1 MFARRTGWNLSLNRY
16 TQALARRRQSGRELL
31 DLTAS
36 NPTSVGLTYSKREL
50 SQALLGDEIFAYEPV
65 AKGMLSARE
74 AVAAYY
80 AEKGTALDPEALLL
94 TTSTSEAYSFVFRL
108 LCDPGDAVLVPTPS
122 YPLFDFLADLNDVK
136 LESYELVY
144 DHGWQ
149 IDFTSLAAAL
159 QRAQSGGQ
167 RCRAVL
173 VVHPN
178 NPTGSFVKQQDQT
191 ELSRICQA
199 HEMAIIADEVF
210 LDYNLGAFSPLTFAA
225 NRSCLTFALS
235 GLSKI
240 SALPQMKV
248 AWIAVSGP
256 RQVKA
261 DALARLEVI
270 ADTFLS
276 MNAPVQLAVPEM
288 LQERRHLQP
297 QLLRRIRENL
307 SALDDHLAS
316 NKLCVRLNV
325 EGGWYAVLRAPA
337 LGSDEDLAI
346 SVLESTGVL
355 LQPGHFYNFPSEGY
369 LVTSLITPPDVF
381 ANGITRTLEYLLQ
394 R

>member
-1 MFARRTGWNLSLNRY
+1 MFSQRTGWNLSLNRY

-50 SQALLGDEIFAYEPV
+50 SQALLGDEIFSYEPV

-108 LCDPGDAVLVPTPS
+108 LCDRGDAVLVPTPS

-178 NPTGSFVKQQDQT
+178 NPTGSFVKQQDQI

-346 SVLESTGVL
+346 SLLESTGVL

-369 LVTSLITPPDVF
+369 LVASLITPPDVF